1 MVSFWQFAAEYG
13 LFFLKTLTIL
23 IAIALLFAAIA
34 QAKQEKK
41 EDTGKLSLDY
51 LNDKYEQ
58 LEEQMNASLLSEAA
72 FEKWQKQ
79 QQKAQKEKDK
89 SAKKGTDDD
98 DSKPRVF
105 VIEYIGDMHANGV
118 ELLADK
124 ITAILLKAQPERD
137 EVILKL
143 ESPGGVVHGYG
154 LAASQLMRL
163 TAKNISLTVCVDKV
177 AASGGYMMACTANKI
192 IAAPFAVL
200 GSIGVVAQLPNIHRL
215 LKKHDIDVETLTA
228 GEFKRTL
235 TVIGENTEK
244 GRQKMQEDI
253 DDTHE
258 LFKSFVK
265 DNRPQLDIDRLA
277 TGEIWYGQQA
287 QSLQLIDEIATSDD
301 YIFAAVKR
309 ADVYVIDWKI
319 KPTLTEKLGL
329 QIQLGVKRAITEISE
344 RALSRLPFH

>member
-1 MVSFWQFAAEYG
+1 MVSFWQFLAEYG
-13 LFFLKTLTIL
+13 LFLLKTVTIL
-23 IAIALLFAAIA
+23 IAIVFLFASIA

-41 EDTGKLSLDY
+41 EDGGKLSLDY
-51 LNDKYEQ
+51 LNDKFDT
-58 LEEQMNASLLSEAA
+58 LEEQLNSSLLNEHE
-72 FEKWQKQ
+72 FEKWQKER
-79 QQKAQKEKDK
+79 QKAHKAKEKL
-89 SAKKGTDDD
+89 AKKGASDTD
-98 DSKPRVF
+98 KPRVF
-105 VIEYIGDMHANGV
+105 VVEYSGDMHANGV
-118 ELLADK
+118 DMLADK
-124 ITAILLKAQPERD
+124 ITAILLKAKPTD
-137 EVILKL
+137 EVVLKL

-163 TAKNISLTVCVDKV
+163 TAQNIPLTVCVDKV

-253 DDTHE
+253 DDTHD
-258 LFKSFVK
+258 LFKAFVK
-265 DNRPQLDIDRLA
+265 ENRPQLDIDRLA

-287 QSLQLIDEIATSDD
+287 LSLQLIDEVATSDD

-309 ADVYVIDWKI
+309 ADVYAVDWKI

-329 QIQLGVKRAITEISE
+329 QIQQGVKRAITELSE
-344 RALSRLPFH
+344 RALSRLPLH